1 MNSEFTNEIK
11 RNLKISRKN
20 VSLYSLYKS
29 SEDDEVTHFD
39 SFDIIIKRKLDEIR
53 QSRGTF
59 EDSYTYSDVQ
69 ANPHPIFIIKLP
81 LLKKTLTKKTANPL
95 ISLKNFE
102 SCKKWFK
109 LAKEYA
115 YIGKI
120 SQSLSSLSQAYKL
133 KQSTKYLVLQAFL
146 ELKDPKNLEIETFCG
161 QRKSSSSKQQ
171 CLSILNKVKGLPR
184 TIESL

>member
-81 LLKKTLTKKTANPL
+81 LLKKTLT
-95 ISLKNFE
+95 
-102 SCKKWFK
+102 
-109 LAKEYA
+109 
-115 YIGKI
+115 
-120 SQSLSSLSQAYKL
+120 
-133 KQSTKYLVLQAFL
+133 
-146 ELKDPKNLEIETFCG
+146 
-161 QRKSSSSKQQ
+161 R
-171 CLSILNKVKGLPR
+171 LP
-184 TIESL
+184 S